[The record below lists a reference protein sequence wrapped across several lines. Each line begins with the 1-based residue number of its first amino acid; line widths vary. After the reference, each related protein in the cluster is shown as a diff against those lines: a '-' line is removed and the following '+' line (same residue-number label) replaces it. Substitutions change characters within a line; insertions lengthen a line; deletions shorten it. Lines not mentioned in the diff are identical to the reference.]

1 MKYETELISIIVP
14 VYNVEQY
21 LERCIDSII
30 GQTYKNLEIILV
42 DDGSTDKSGGICD
55 GYVEK
60 DSRVKVYHKPNG
72 GLSSARNKG
81 LEMAVGKY
89 IGFVDSDDYIAS
101 DMYESL
107 HRYMREDVDIVS
119 CGIICVD
126 RSGHKTQSCCA
137 KEMTCFDNIQ
147 SLRELLCRHYL
158 EFSVCDKLFKRDAVG
173 EIRFPDKRICEDF
186 PFTWNIVKGCNKII
200 NIGESKY
207 YYIYR
212 ENSISRKKFYT
223 RRIDY
228 VLFARDILKDV
239 SVSYPML
246 RREAELLYVTNIL
259 ETIKQ
264 IHESSDKSSYESI
277 RKRLVKVIKR
287 MLLLILFNPLIAYE
301 QKINCILLR

>member
-1 MKYETELISIIVP
+1 MKQETELISIIVP
-14 VYNVEQY
+14 VYNVERY
-21 LERCIDSII
+21 LEKCIDSII
-30 GQTYKNLEIILV
+30 DQTYKNLEIILV
-42 DDGSTDKSGGICD
+42 DDGSTDKSGEICD
-55 GYVEK
+55 LYAKK
-60 DSRVKVYHKPNG
+60 DNRVRVFHKRNG
-72 GLSSARNKG
+72 GLASARNKG
-81 LEMAVGKY
+81 LEVAGGKY

-107 HRYMREDVDIVS
+107 HRYMREDVDVVS
-119 CGIICVD
+119 CGIIRID
-126 RSGHKTQSCCA
+126 RSGHKTQTCCA
-137 KEMTCFDNIQ
+137 KEMVCFDNMQ

-158 EFSVCDKLFKRDAVG
+158 EFSACDKLFKRDVIG
-173 EIRFPDKRICEDF
+173 EIRFPNRRVCEDF
-186 PFTWNIVKGCNKII
+186 PFTWSVVKGCNKII

-246 RREAELLYVTNIL
+246 RREAELLYVTNIM
-259 ETIKQ
+259 EIIRQ
-264 IHESSDKSSYESI
+264 INENPDKSSYESI

-287 MLLLILFNPLIAYE
+287 MVILIIFNPLIRRE
-301 QKINCILLR
+301 QKIESIILR